1 VIYNCPLCSN
11 DMVGLG
17 EGIVG
22 CMGCQLAW
30 HDPVETFVRAMWA
43 EAEVEGGAEAEAE
56 VEAEAE

>member
-1 VIYNCPLCSN
+1 
-11 DMVGLG
+11 MVGLG